1 MDYKNIIFLSK
12 DSVKAVDVD
21 LDGNCDTVSLNGH
34 ETIPCKTL
42 QDVKVFCDC
51 LKDAYN
57 IDEFSDLDI
66 ETLVIYSKVKNEML
80 FKVHELLKD
89 CKQLNM
95 IDMEKLLPVIAE
107 KKALL
112 PAESKAVI
120 EFAGM
125 YYQLSCGDDH
135 TVQVRVTKASQENC
149 VHLHDKDFNIL
160 YNYKNQMAAG
170 LEEINK
176 IKDECQYQMDALKQ
190 EFEVIEEKLNN
201 EKKVLLDKIREYEA
215 QLIAKKEEEKRNNF
229 KRIVYKLDYNASYP
243 VMVQKENGVLIGYF
257 KFEKKTLMLR
267 VAIEKFKT
275 LGDRDDYLKNLAFL
289 GLTVKKYYKDNSF
302 VHKGDVIGII
312 ESVWDYN
319 TDKSFTGMKPVWFDK
334 PNKKFFEIKAEM
346 DGKIYWIDNHG
357 EYLQDQDDYLILIE
371 KYDTK
376 ADAIEWYKATKDKE
390 AEENVGTF

>member
-1 MDYKNIIFLSK
+1 MDYRNIIFLTK
-12 DSVKAVDVD
+12 DSIKAVDVD

-34 ETIPCKTL
+34 ETIPCKTA

-80 FKVHELLKD
+80 FTMHELLKD
-89 CKQLNM
+89 CKQINI

-107 KKALL
+107 KKSLL
-112 PAESKAVI
+112 SGEGKVLV
-120 EFAGM
+120 EFADM
-125 YYQLSCGDDH
+125 YYQLSCGADH
-135 TVQVRVTKASQENC
+135 MVQVRFAKASEENC
-149 VHLHDKDFNIL
+149 VHLQDEDFNIL
-160 YNYKNQMAAG
+160 YNYKNQIAVG

-176 IKDECQYQMDALKQ
+176 VKAECQSKINGLKQ
-190 EFEVIEEKLNN
+190 EFAIIEEKLNN

-215 QLIAKKEEEKRNNF
+215 QLIAKKEEEKLNSF

-243 VMVQKENGVLIGYF
+243 VMIQKEDGGIISYYE
-257 KFEKKTLMLR
+257 FEEKTIMLR
-267 VAIEKFKT
+267 VAIDKFKA
-275 LGDRDDYLKNLAFL
+275 LGDEEHNILLFL
-289 GLTVKKYYKDNSF
+289 GLTLKKYYKDNSF
-302 VHKGDVIGII
+302 VHKGDIIGII
-312 ESVWDYN
+312 ESVWDYA
-319 TDKSFTGMKPVWFDK
+319 TGSKLLDAVKPWWFDK

-371 KYDTK
+371 KDDTK
-376 ADAIEWYKATKDKE
+376 ANAIEWYKETKEKE